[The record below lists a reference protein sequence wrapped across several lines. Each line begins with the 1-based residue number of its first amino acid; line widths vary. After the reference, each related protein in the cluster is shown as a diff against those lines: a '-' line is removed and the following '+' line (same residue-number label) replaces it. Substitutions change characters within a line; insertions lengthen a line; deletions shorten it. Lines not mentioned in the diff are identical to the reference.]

1 MEAGDIGGQ
10 REPLTEP
17 NTLTEAVT
25 EKTEL
30 KEIISAKKEKDA
42 TKVIVQF
49 RAIGNAP
56 ILKQKLFKIT
66 ASQKFQAVN
75 LFLRKE
81 LNYAPSEALFL
92 YINSA
97 FAPAPDEI
105 ISNLYKSFGTEGF
118 LVVNYCTTAAWG

>member
-1 MEAGDIGGQ
+1 VC
-10 REPLTEP
+10 T
-17 NTLTEAVT
+17 
-25 EKTEL
+25 
-30 KEIISAKKEKDA
+30 A
-42 TKVIVQF
+42 TNSTNVVIVQF

-81 LNYAPSEALFL
+81 LNYAPSEALVSARRGLIPITIDWFHLTHRIIFQFL

-97 FAPAPDEI
+97 FAPAPDEV
-105 ISNLYKSFGTEGF
+105 ISNLYKVR
-118 LVVNYCTTAAWG
+118 LRC

>member
-1 MEAGDIGGQ
+1 METGDTEGQ
-10 REPLTEP
+10 QEPPVEQSTVIE
-17 NTLTEAVT
+17 TIRV
-25 EKTEL
+25 KKGL
-30 KEIISAKKEKDA
+30 KEIINEKKEKDA

-105 ISNLYKSFGTEGF
+105 ISNLYKSFGTDGF

>member
-1 MEAGDIGGQ
+1 MEAGDTGSQ
-10 REPLTEP
+10 QEPPAEQ
-17 NTLTEAVT
+17 NTATEAVPD
-25 EKTEL
+25 KKQL
-30 KEIISAKKEKDA
+30 KEIIREKKEKDA
-42 TKVIVQF
+42 TKVSSN
-49 RAIGNAP
+49 RKCS

-97 FAPAPDEI
+97 FAPAPDEV
-105 ISNLYKSFGTEGF
+105 ISNLYKSFGTDGF